1 MSAERRGF
9 FAVDRFEQKYV
20 VLIGDDGTAYDVRS
34 AELPASLGEGSV
46 LSVKL
51 TDEGQPLWSDARL
64 DIVEY
69 QRRLDHTRQ
78 QLREL
83 KQRDP
88 GGDITL

>member
-1 MSAERRGF
+1 MSAEKTGF
-9 FAVDRFEQKYV
+9 FAVDRFEGKYV
-20 VLIGDDGTAYDVRS
+20 VLLGDDETAYDVRR
-34 AELPASLGEGSV
+34 AELPASLREGSI

-51 TDEGQPLWSDARL
+51 NEEGEPLWSDARL
-64 DIVEY
+64 DVAEY
-69 QRRLDHTRQ
+69 QRRLENTRQ